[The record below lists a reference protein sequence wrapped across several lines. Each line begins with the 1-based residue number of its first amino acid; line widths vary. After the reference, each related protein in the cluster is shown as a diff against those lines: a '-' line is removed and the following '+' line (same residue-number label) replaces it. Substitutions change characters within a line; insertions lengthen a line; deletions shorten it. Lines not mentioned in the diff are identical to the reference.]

1 MAENFIHKKIGPFSG
16 GVWIVVVGGGI
27 GLAFLIKRGMGGG
40 SAPAQSPILV
50 ENIPQRTSGGVTSWN
65 DPAIP
70 GKEEPKTIPSPVVPK
85 PVPIPAKPTLP
96 LPTPV
101 PYIPPRGGD
110 QGPTKPLPTP
120 TPFPK
125 GPIKPIPTPQK
136 PTVPIPGG
144 GDGTCTGVTYVPPDY
159 TAKMNGPTGKFNERA
174 IKISWAVQNLG
185 TGPQGIYALT
195 QWISSP
201 IVWPVVNATRK
212 TRGLR
217 PLSENEFRSLIN
229 DLNGIIVTLGGKENK
244 LTNAQ
249 IMSIWSK
256 YNTPFLCAN
265 APIRRDSRSVRRT
278 GEL

>member
-1 MAENFIHKKIGPFSG
+1 MAENFIAKKIGPFSG
-16 GVWIVVVGGGI
+16 GVWIVVLGGGI

-40 SAPAQSPILV
+40 SAPAAQPILV
-50 ENIPQRTSGGVTSWN
+50 ENIPQRNSGGVTSWN
-65 DPAIP
+65 DPRSDPTIP
-70 GKEEPKTIPSPVVPK
+70 PKTDPKTIPTPVTPIK
-85 PVPIPAKPTLP
+85 IPVPT
-96 LPTPV
+96 PTPT
-101 PYIPPRGGD
+101 PTPPRGGD
-110 QGPTKPLPTP
+110 QGPTKPLPLP
-120 TPFPK
+120 TPLPG
-125 GPIKPIPTPQK
+125 GPRKPAPIPSPQK
-136 PTVPIPGG
+136 PVVSIPGG

-174 IKISWAVQNLG
+174 IKLSWAIQNIAS
-185 TGPQGIYALT
+185 GPSGIYALT

-201 IVWPVVNATRK
+201 AVWPLVNGTRR

-217 PLSENEFRSLIN
+217 PLSENEFRSLIQ
-229 DLNGIIVTLGGKENK
+229 DLNGIIITLGGKENK

-265 APIRRDSRSVRRT
+265 APIRRDSREVRRT